1 MSKQVIYSTES
12 VEGAEGR
19 TIKNPLHFVAPVEG
33 ATKVYLNGSHPKI
46 ARAYE
51 AAGVPVAD
59 ISEMRALPG
68 KSKPRDTTDPAK
80 PAPSPDQGS
89 SNSH

>member
-1 MSKQVIYSTES
+1 MSKQVIYSTEK
-12 VEGAEGR
+12 VEGGAGR
-19 TIKNPLHFVAPVEG
+19 VVKNPLHFVSPVEG

-46 ARAYE
+46 AKAYE

-68 KSKPRDTTDPAK
+68 KTKVKDTTDPAK